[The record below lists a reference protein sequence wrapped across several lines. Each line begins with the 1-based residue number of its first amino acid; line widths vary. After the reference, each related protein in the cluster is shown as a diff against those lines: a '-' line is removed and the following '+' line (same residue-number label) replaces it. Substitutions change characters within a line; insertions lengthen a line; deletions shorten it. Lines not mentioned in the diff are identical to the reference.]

1 MQRAARSCCR
11 HGNTRS
17 SGSGSGRW
25 CWRRLRPVR
34 RLWRIGRTVLSD
46 KRKSTLRSGLQN
58 SDHVRATLGKTRAGV
73 GTGSRGWRVAAGAVL
88 VARLGGPMIVSL
100 HGFHAVAHRVVRGL
114 CRHSACIHAGAHLRF
129 RRRRCDRRE
138 RQREGDQNRQD
149 GTDVVQGIG
158 TFQVSR
164 YHERPCQ
171 SVKTRFDDCCRAD
184 LDLECRSGTVGRGP
198 INRRLQSLGG
208 FWVKLAAKGC

>member
-1 MQRAARSCCR
+1 MHAQRAARRCCR

-25 CWRRLRPVR
+25 CRRRLRPVR
-34 RLWRIGRTVLSD
+34 RLLRIGRTVLSD
-46 KRKSTLRSGLQN
+46 NRKSTLGAGLQN
-58 SDHVRATLGKTRAGV
+58 SNHVRATLGKTRAGV
-73 GTGSRGWRVAAGAVL
+73 GTGCLGWRVAAGAVL

-114 CRHSACIHAGAHLRF
+114 CRHSACIHAGAHLHC

-149 GTDVVQGIG
+149 GAQAVQGSRS
-158 TFQVSR
+158 FQALT
-164 YHERPCQ
+164 YHER
-171 SVKTRFDDCCRAD
+171 S
-184 LDLECRSGTVGRGP
+184 
-198 INRRLQSLGG
+198 
-208 FWVKLAAKGC
+208 